1 MQQVET
7 TSKPSFNFIDPSDL
21 IIEQVYED
29 NNLDIPNF
37 EENSEIEDYNGF
49 DTNSEDQVVQNDLRI
64 STGIYLDIDKG
75 EESDSD
81 CEEKKKKFWFLP
93 FSVNQSVLVD
103 SNLIVSHSTG
113 DSNGLFKYKP
123 NSGELQGEVVY
134 RETEIEDPE
143 EDEPE
148 PQSQFNYTSSR
159 FQQFDDESEKSSG
172 IKTTMAIA
180 LLVISPILYSLI

>member
-148 PQSQFNYTSSR
+148 PQSQSNYNSSK